1 MNFRLCYGRLLGVSA
16 PNELSVRR
24 RVRVGGQL
32 RAQRDPRPIINYGA
46 RLANR
51 SAFPLNKLWV
61 WDRLRRNYPPTRT
74 RSRQNSLSALCK
86 PKAYSAPQNDNS
98 ACLRTQKN
106 AFTLIEVL
114 VVISII
120 ALLAA
125 ILFPVFA
132 RVRENARRSSC
143 LSNLRQIGLGLQQ
156 YTQDYDEQNTR
167 SWYGSSGASDAL
179 TSYKWMDAIYPYVK
193 SEQIFNC
200 PSHTLPV
207 NIPPSTSIFD
217 AYRFR
222 DGTRWGSYAA
232 NVTYFGDGNFNPF
245 LSRNVA
251 SWESPSTTVYVV
263 DGVGR
268 YEIAWETG
276 NPNPPISATNPRYIS
291 VSGFPTVIER
301 HLGTS
306 VVLFCD
312 GHAKA
317 QTLEKLTVVGDQ
329 GRYAPFTVGADPN

>member
-1 MNFRLCYGRLLGVSA
+1 MMKF
-16 PNELSVRR
+16 
-24 RVRVGGQL
+24 QL
-32 RAQRDPRPIINYGA
+32 REGRFLRVY
-46 RLANR
+46 R
-51 SAFPLNKLWV
+51 SLKATVNV
-61 WDRLRRNYPPTRT
+61 ATPTKKT
-74 RSRQNSLSALCK
+74 
-86 PKAYSAPQNDNS
+86 
-98 ACLRTQKN
+98 

-120 ALLAA
+120 AILAA

-156 YTQDYDEQNTR
+156 YTQDNDEQNSR
-167 SWYGSSGASDAL
+167 SWYVSSGPSSAL
-179 TSYKWMDAIYPYVK
+179 ASYKWMDAIYPYVK
-193 SEQIFNC
+193 SEQVFNC
-200 PSHTLPV
+200 PSHNLPV
-207 NIPPSTSIFD
+207 NIAPSASIFD
-217 AYRFR
+217 SYRFR

-268 YEIAWETG
+268 YEIAWQTG
-276 NPNPPISATNPRYIS
+276 NPPISTTNPRYIS
-291 VSGFPTVIER
+291 VGGFPTVFER
-301 HLGTS
+301 HLETS

-317 QTLEKLTVVGDQ
+317 QKLEKLAVVGDQ